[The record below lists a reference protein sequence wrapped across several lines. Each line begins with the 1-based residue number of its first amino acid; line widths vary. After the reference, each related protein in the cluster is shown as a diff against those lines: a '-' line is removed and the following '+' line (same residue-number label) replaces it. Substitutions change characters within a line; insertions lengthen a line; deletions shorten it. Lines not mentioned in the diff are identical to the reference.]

1 MSQPRPP
8 FTIHGT
14 RHHGEAPTAESVAEA
29 GRLLYT
35 TNLMASTAG
44 IPVYWMSRPVP
55 GGHVT
60 ATVHGPIVHKHTH
73 LYPQPKSEDEDGAAR
88 LAWIPEGFVI
98 TPKSAAAPDG
108 YGMPPTEDKLGTPGG
123 PLREVIINRYKHNQ
137 YPDMLVDAAAAW
149 DKRTVV
155 PGGSSG
161 GSGGSGGAMEASPV
175 PPEGPVTPEG
185 SISSSVAGPRPYAA
199 NLFYMDWELALSVP
213 RPTGAPAVATDPTV
227 AEPASSFSIGTGT
240 QELWVAQ
247 FRKKD
252 DALGTFGS
260 RKVSRFDTVFREP
273 QDTKWYC
280 HRPEY
285 GFESSE
291 QRDMRETVNGLR
303 AKVMAD
309 PPLKPLSPPL
319 RGTEGILATTPV
331 YLARMSGVLG
341 HGSPDF
347 REGHKTFEAR
357 MSFRDGLPVYGGENL
372 LAATTLADPTLTRAA
387 KAVNLLSESPGHYAN
402 MVHDWHLDSQAYAAM
417 QSAIGPVNGIRA
429 VQKPPYDLDSPT
441 APLDPPIDGVMAS
454 QIFMTHQYFAHFGAC
469 GREEEQETGAGG
481 KKLPRKKRIGVTDGM
496 SGAAFFSPFLTYSG
510 DDPYLRPPVFMTF
523 MGRRVY
529 ITKQNGQ
536 NIVAVLAARHIVTDT
551 EEIIRAVVLER
562 PMFFE
567 GTAIE
572 DHNPEFYG
580 PTIRVIEGDAHDFFS
595 TQKTLHTFYIPAK
608 TSVMSTVKMSVSGE
622 KAVFCYAEPVPC
634 LKRFIYSSFVLDPV
648 ADEEF
653 VVMTDPEV
661 DVHQDG
667 YETPYAHRRYVW
679 GEKLHFVEWEEGE
692 GFRDVITESLDIT
705 PTYHYETRTDELGE
719 TETDASIIT
728 TCQGSY
734 KLFADYDEDEQLVY
748 AKVHVDSEQRS
759 ILAVFDQ
766 DTENEQY
773 TRRLRGKIEFPDAS
787 EFVFSEVDVGHPVPE
802 GDSVTGLYRQILWV
816 DIMHPD
822 DIVYLQHDLEGNHTI
837 KAAGTLYSRG
847 EEVKDTADALKNETY
862 DINLIRHRHESDVLV
877 EKGRSPVL
885 QDVVRQGGL
894 TPFISMYDST
904 EAKTII
910 SVAPYD
916 ANRYSPPFAYK
927 ARLVAAITGALNVGG
942 RYYTEAFGKK
952 SYYFSDLVGPEILF
966 PSSVGFAQAEFYEDE
981 AIVAGEFPAPFVEGR
996 KVWGENDDDGFFYE
1010 SSLDLKEI
1018 TGIENLKNNIL
1029 PIGVI

>member
-1 MSQPRPP
+1 MSQPRLP

-35 TNLMASTAG
+35 TNLMASAAG
-44 IPVYWMSRPVP
+44 IPVYWMSRQIP
-55 GGHVT
+55 GGRVT

-137 YPDMLVDAAAAW
+137 YPDMLVDAAA
-149 DKRTVV
+149 
-155 PGGSSG
+155 
-161 GSGGSGGAMEASPV
+161 EAPPV

-247 FRKKD
+247 FRKKN

-291 QRDMRETVNGLR
+291 QRDMRETVNELR

-372 LAATTLADPTLTRAA
+372 LAATTLADPALTRAA
-387 KAVNLLSESPGHYAN
+387 KAVKLLSESPGHYTN

-429 VQKPPYDLDSPT
+429 VQKPPYDLDSPV
-441 APLDPPIDGVMAS
+441 APLDPPIDGFMAS

-510 DDPYLRPPVFMTF
+510 GDPYLRPPVFMTF

-529 ITKQNGQ
+529 ITKQNDQ
-536 NIVAVLAARHIVTDT
+536 NIVAVLAAQHIITDT
-551 EEIIRAVVLER
+551 KEIVRAVVLDR
-562 PMFFE
+562 PPFFRGVE
-567 GTAIE
+567 IKDHDPATRGPAI
-572 DHNPEFYG
+572 
-580 PTIRVIEGDAHDFFS
+580 RLIEGDAHDFFS
-595 TQKTLHTFYIPAK
+595 TKKTLHTFYIPAK
-608 TSVMSTVKMSVSGE
+608 TSVMSTVKMSASGK

-634 LKRFIYSSFVLDPV
+634 LQRFITSSFVINPDIGT
-648 ADEEF
+648 EF
-653 VVMTDPEV
+653 VVKTDPEE
-661 DVHQDG
+661 DMHQDG
-667 YETPYAHRRYVW
+667 YPTPFAHQRYVW
-679 GEKLHFVEWEEGE
+679 GEKLHFVEWEEVV
-692 GFRDVITESLDIT
+692 GFRDVVTESLAIT
-705 PTYHYETRTDELGE
+705 PTYRYDPEGE
-719 TETDASIIT
+719 TSIIT

-734 KLFADYDEDEQLVY
+734 KLFADYDTDEQLVY
-748 AKVHVDSEQRS
+748 AKVRVDSEQRS
-759 ILAVFDQ
+759 ILSVFGA
-766 DTENEQY
+766 DTKNEQY
-773 TRRLRGKIEFPDAS
+773 KRSLRGKIEFPDAT
-787 EFVFSEVDVGHPVPE
+787 ELVFSRVDVGSPTL
-802 GDSVTGLYRQILWV
+802 GSASVSGTYRQILWM
-816 DIMHPD
+816 DIMRPGD
-822 DIVYLQHDLEGNHTI
+822 VVYLQHDLGGGHMI
-837 KAAGTLYSRG
+837 ASAGTLYSRG
-847 EEVKDTADALKNETY
+847 KEVKSTADTLKNDGY
-862 DINLIRHRHESDVLV
+862 DINLIRHRQETDVLI
-877 EKGRSPVL
+877 EKGRIGVL

-894 TPFISMYDST
+894 TPFVSIYDSAQ
-904 EAKTII
+904 AKTVI

-927 ARLVAAITGALNVGG
+927 ARLVAAVTGALNVGG

-952 SYYFSDLVGPEILF
+952 DYYFSDLVGPEILF
-966 PSSVGFAQAEFYEDE
+966 SSPMGFAQAEFYEGE
-981 AIVAGEFPAPFVEGR
+981 AIVAGEFPAPFVGGR
-996 KVWGENDDDGFFYE
+996 KVWGENDDDGFFHE

>member
-1 MSQPRPP
+1 MSQPRLP

-44 IPVYWMSRPVP
+44 IPVYWMSRPIP

-137 YPDMLVDAAAAW
+137 YPDMLVDAAA
-149 DKRTVV
+149 
-155 PGGSSG
+155 
-161 GSGGSGGAMEASPV
+161 EAPAA
-175 PPEGPVTPEG
+175 PPEGPVTSEG
-185 SISSSVAGPRPYAA
+185 SISSDVAGPRPYAA

-247 FRKKD
+247 FRKKN
-252 DALGTFGS
+252 DALGTFGD

-303 AKVMAD
+303 AKVTTD

-387 KAVNLLSESPGHYAN
+387 KAVKLLSESPGHYAN
-402 MVHDWHLDSQAYAAM
+402 MVHDWHLDSQAYAAV
-417 QSAIGPVNGIRA
+417 QSAIGPVNGIKA

-481 KKLPRKKRIGVTDGM
+481 KALPRKKRIGINDGM
-496 SGAAFFSPFLTYSG
+496 SGAAFFSPFLTSAG
-510 DDPYLRPPVFMTF
+510 EDPYRRPPAFVTF

-529 ITKQNGQ
+529 VTKQENQ
-536 NIVAVLAARHIVTDT
+536 NVVAVLAAQHVITDT
-551 EEIIRAVVLER
+551 KELIRVVVLDR
-562 PMFFE
+562 PPFF
-567 GTAIE
+567 GGIE
-572 DHNPEFYG
+572 IKDHDPAVYG

-595 TQKTLHTFYIPAK
+595 TKKTLHTFFIPAK
-608 TSVMSTVKMSVSGE
+608 TSVMSTVKMSASGK

-634 LKRFIYSSFVLDPV
+634 LKRFIYSSFVMDPV

-653 VVMTDPEV
+653 VVLTDPEE

-667 YETPYAHRRYVW
+667 YPTPLAHQRYVW
-679 GEKLHFVEWEEGE
+679 GEKLHFVEWEEEE
-692 GFRDVITESLDIT
+692 GFRSVTTESLDIT
-705 PTYHYETRTDELGE
+705 PIYRYDAEGE
-719 TETDASIIT
+719 TSIVT

-734 KLFADYDEDEQLVY
+734 KLFADYDGEDLVY
-748 AKVHVDSEQRS
+748 AKVHVKSEQRS
-759 ILAVFDQ
+759 ILSVFGA
-766 DTENEQY
+766 DTSNEQY
-773 TRRLRGKIEFPDAS
+773 KRRLHGKIEFPDAS
-787 EFVFSEVDVGHPVPE
+787 ELVFSDIGVDSPMFGAA
-802 GDSVTGLYRQILWV
+802 SVAGAYRQILWM
-816 DIMHPD
+816 DIMRPND
-822 DIVYLQHDLEGNHTI
+822 TVYFQHDLQGLHTVTSV
-837 KAAGTLYSRG
+837 GRLYSRG
-847 EEVKDTADALKNETY
+847 KEVKGVSDAMKNEGY
-862 DINLIRHRHESDVLV
+862 DIALIRQRGENGVLASI
-877 EKGRSPVL
+877 GRIGVL
-885 QDVVRQGGL
+885 QDVNRQGGL
-894 TPFISMYDST
+894 TPFVSYYDDT
-904 EAKTII
+904 QAKTII
-910 SVAPYD
+910 GVAPYD

-927 ARLVAAITGALNVGG
+927 ARLVAALTGNLNVGG
-942 RYYTEAFGKK
+942 RYYTEGFGKK
-952 SYYFSDLVGPEILF
+952 EYYFSDLVGPEILF
-966 PSSVGFAQAEFYEDE
+966 TSPLGYVQAEFYDDE
-981 AIVAGEFPAPFVEGR
+981 AIVAGEFATPFTSARPLWTG
-996 KVWGENDDDGFFYE
+996 DDKFFYK
-1010 SSLDLKEI
+1010 SSLDLKAI
-1018 TGIENLKNNIL
+1018 TGVEDLKNDIL